1 MRTRAGF
8 LDFVVV
14 LVLLVGGF
22 VGYAASNFAPQ
33 MCDSCYSMAVS
44 QTLIDEGSI
53 SLTRHIPQQPER
65 LEKLPGYEA
74 TNRLPYHL
82 ARSPK
87 AGLVYRFGYGTSFL
101 SLPFV
106 LAFNR
111 VRGLTPFDPDGMY
124 NVDREARLQKWIA
137 AFVAAA
143 TNGATYLTARY
154 LLAPGPALLVTLGF
168 GLASS
173 NWSSLSRSLWA
184 QTWTA
189 LLVSLVILI
198 LARLE
203 LRGPAGDRH
212 GVALGTLFFWIYLTR
227 PPAVF
232 HVAAALLFLA
242 LRHRRLA
249 AVALATAAG
258 WFTAVAAFCHSQL
271 DTYTF
276 PLIYS
281 SFRPTLGLV
290 FERLAGPLLSPS
302 RGLLICSPYV
312 VAIAILLVRNR
323 HAVPCPRLLIP
334 TGLAVTGQLL
344 AIGTVHLNMGGA
356 CFGPRYFADTM
367 PWFALAAAL
376 AVAAVLG
383 APTAAPRKRR
393 ELGALALCFAWALFV
408 HGRGALCP
416 DTWRFNEFARTDAE
430 YEAMSWDMRR
440 IQWLAGLTW
449 DVPQALRTHRQIDQG
464 RND

>member
-1 MRTRAGF
+1 MRTFTGC
-8 LDFVVV
+8 LDFALV
-14 LVLLVGGF
+14 LVLLVGGCG
-22 VGYAASNFAPQ
+22 GYAASNFAPQ

-53 SLTRHIPQQPER
+53 SLTRHIPQDPAR
-65 LEKLPGYEA
+65 LAKLPGYEPA
-74 TNRLPYHL
+74 HRLPYHL
-82 ARSPK
+82 TRSSK

-111 VRGLTPFDPDGMY
+111 VRDVTPFDPDGIY
-124 NVDREARLQKWIA
+124 SVDRDARLQKWIA
-137 AFVAAA
+137 ALVAAT

-154 LLAPGPALLVTLGF
+154 LLAPAPALLVTLGF
-168 GLASS
+168 ALASS
-173 NWSSLSRSLWA
+173 NWSTLSRSLWA

-189 LLVSLVILI
+189 LLVSLVILL

-227 PPAVF
+227 PPAIF
-232 HVAAALLFLA
+232 HVAAVLLYLA
-242 LRHRRLA
+242 PRHRRLA
-249 AVALATAAG
+249 VIALATAAG
-258 WFTAVAAFCHSQL
+258 WFAAVAAFCHSQL

-281 SFRPTLGLV
+281 DFRPTLQLL
-290 FERLAGPLLSPS
+290 FQRLAGPLFSPS
-302 RGLLICSPYV
+302 RGLLVCSPYV

-376 AVAAVLG
+376 AVAAVLRS
-383 APTAAPRKRR
+383 PSAAPRKRR

-408 HGRGALCP
+408 HGRGALCL
-416 DTWRFNEFARTDAE
+416 DTWRFNELCANDAE
-430 YEAMSWDMRR
+430 FEAMSWDMSR

-449 DVPQALRTHRQIDQG
+449 DVPQALESRRQLEKT